1 MNSIKNF
8 FKNPKLTTILG
19 LFGGIGLLVS
29 RYIYDSM
36 VEGFFDYKWILGN
49 LFIIGIIIYFIII
62 CMRLFAN
69 KGSVKIANII
79 LISTLIIWDLLLFIY
94 HNIISFV
101 VFLII
106 IAYFVNILFKKKNP
120 INHIVFLIDIVFYVV
135 YNCYTVIQNSDFAN
149 QISYIIPQYL
159 FYLLIIPYF
168 FGYYLLLKEEK

>member
-94 HNIISFV
+94 HNIISF
-101 VFLII
+101 
-106 IAYFVNILFKKKNP
+106 
-120 INHIVFLIDIVFYVV
+120 
-135 YNCYTVIQNSDFAN
+135 NSTGN
-149 QISYIIPQYL
+149 
-159 FYLLIIPYF
+159 
-168 FGYYLLLKEEK
+168 